1 MSLDEHRYALT
12 VRWTG
17 NLGEGTASYRGY
29 SRDHDIEIPGLPVLR
44 GSADPTF
51 HGDRNRYNPEQ
62 LLLAALSQCH
72 MLSFLH
78 VAMKHGVVVTAYEDR
93 AEGLMR
99 TNRDG
104 SGQFESVML
113 KPRVTLASQWRRKS
127 WRNCTPG
134 RTAFASSRG
143 ASTSRCCTSRTRW
156 STAKRTEGAGRPGLA
171 VQPGCPPPD
180 ARRATPRR

>member
-17 NLGEGTASYRGY
+17 NLGAGTSTYRGY
-29 SRDHDIEIPGLPVLR
+29 SRDHDVEIPGLPVLR

-51 HGDRNRYNPEQ
+51 HGDRERYNPEQ

-78 VAMKHGVVVTAYEDR
+78 VAVKHGVVVTAYEDR

-104 SGQFESVML
+104 SGQFESVTL
-113 KPRVTLASQWRRKS
+113 KPTVTVAEPAAPDLLEELHVEANKVCFIARSVNFPVLHQ
-127 WRNCTPG
+127 P
-134 RTAFASSRG
+134 TAVV
-143 ASTSRCCTSRTRW
+143 
-156 STAKRTEGAGRPGLA
+156 EG
-171 VQPGCPPPD
+171 QPD
-180 ARRATPRR
+180 

>member
-51 HGDRNRYNPEQ
+51 HGDRTRYNPEQ

-78 VAMKHGVVVTAYEDR
+78 VAVKHGLVVTAYEDQ

-104 SGQFESVML
+104 SGQFESVTL
-113 KPRVTLASQWRRKS
+113 RPRVTAGRRV
-127 WRNCTPG
+127 R
-134 RTAFASSRG
+134 
-143 ASTSRCCTSRTRW
+143 RTRRSW
-156 STAKRTEGAGRPGLA
+156 PGGAARRGEQGLFHRPQRQLPGAPRTGPGGGAGRLSRSPASRFGRPA
-171 VQPGCPPPD
+171 GDQMMRPPW
-180 ARRATPRR
+180 

>member
-17 NLGEGTASYRGY
+17 NLGAGTSSYRGY
-29 SRDHDIEIPGLPVLR
+29 SRDHDVEIPGLPVLR
-44 GSADPTF
+44 CSADPTF
-51 HGDRNRYNPEQ
+51 HGDRERYNPEQ

-78 VAMKHGVVVTAYEDR
+78 VAVKRGVVVTAYEDR

-104 SGQFESVML
+104 SGQFESVTL
-113 KPRVTLASQWRRKS
+113 KPRVTVAEPAAPELLEELH
-127 WRNCTPG
+127 
-134 RTAFASSRG
+134 
-143 ASTSRCCTSRTRW
+143 
-156 STAKRTEGAGRPGLA
+156 TEANKVCFIARSVNFPVLHEPAAGVEGPA
-171 VQPGCPPPD
+171 D
-180 ARRATPRR
+180 

>member
-29 SRDHDIEIPGLPVLR
+29 SRDHDIEIPGLPVLQ

-51 HGDRNRYNPEQ
+51 HGDRTRYNPEQ

-78 VAMKHGVVVTAYEDR
+78 VAVKHGVVVTALR
-93 AEGLMR
+93 G
-99 TNRDG
+99 
-104 SGQFESVML
+104 
-113 KPRVTLASQWRRKS
+113 
-127 WRNCTPG
+127 PG
-134 RTAFASSRG
+134 RGTDAD
-143 ASTSRCCTSRTRW
+143 
-156 STAKRTEGAGRPGLA
+156 
-171 VQPGCPPPD
+171 QPG
-180 ARRATPRR
+180 RQRAV

>member
-17 NLGEGTASYRGY
+17 NLGAGTAAYRGY

-44 GSADPTF
+44 GSADPAF

-78 VAMKHGVVVTAYEDR
+78 VAVKHGLVVTAYEDH
-93 AEGLMR
+93 ASGLMR

-104 SGQFESVML
+104 SGQFESVTL
-113 KPRVTLASQWRRKS
+113 KPRVTVADPAAAELLEELHTEANKLCFIARSVNFPVLHEPS
-127 WRNCTPG
+127 
-134 RTAFASSRG
+134 AAVG
-143 ASTSRCCTSRTRW
+143 AQ
-156 STAKRTEGAGRPGLA
+156 G
-171 VQPGCPPPD
+171 
-180 ARRATPRR
+180 

>member
-17 NLGEGTASYRGY
+17 NLGRGTASYRGY

-44 GSADPTF
+44 GSADPSF
-51 HGDRNRYNPEQ
+51 HGDRTRCNPEQ

-78 VAMKHGVVVTAYEDR
+78 VAVKHGVVVSAYEDH

-104 SGQFESVML
+104 SGQFESVTL
-113 KPRVTLASQWRRKS
+113 KPRVTVAAPAAGEL
-127 WRNCTPG
+127 P
-134 RTAFASSRG
+134 
-143 ASTSRCCTSRTRW
+143 
-156 STAKRTEGAGRPGLA
+156 GAGQPAAGLLGELHAEANKLCFIARSVNFPVLHEPSVVVQHPG
-171 VQPGCPPPD
+171 D
-180 ARRATPRR
+180 

>member
-1 MSLDEHRYALT
+1 MSLDEHHYALT

-17 NLGEGTASYRGY
+17 NRGAGTSSYRGY
-29 SRDHDIEIPGLPVLR
+29 SRDHDVEIPGLPVLR

-51 HGDRNRYNPEQ
+51 HGDRERYNPEQ

-78 VAMKHGVVVTAYEDR
+78 VAVKHGVVVTAYEDR

-104 SGQFESVML
+104 SGQFESVTL
-113 KPRVTLASQWRRKS
+113 KPRVTVAGPAAPDLLEELHVEANKVCFIARSVNFPVLHQ
-127 WRNCTPG
+127 P
-134 RTAFASSRG
+134 TAVV
-143 ASTSRCCTSRTRW
+143 
-156 STAKRTEGAGRPGLA
+156 EGQA
-171 VQPGCPPPD
+171 D
-180 ARRATPRR
+180 

>member
-17 NLGEGTASYRGY
+17 NLGAGTSSYRGY
-29 SRDHDIEIPGLPVLR
+29 SRDHDVEIPGLPVLR

-51 HGDRNRYNPEQ
+51 HGDRQRYNPEQ

-78 VAMKHGVVVTAYEDR
+78 VAVKHGVVVTAYQDR

-104 SGQFESVML
+104 SGQFESVTL
-113 KPRVTLASQWRRKS
+113 KPRVTVAEPVAPGVLAELHTEANKVCFIARSV
-127 WRNCTPG
+127 NFPVLHEP
-134 RTAFASSRG
+134 TAAV
-143 ASTSRCCTSRTRW
+143 
-156 STAKRTEGAGRPGLA
+156 EPQAG
-171 VQPGCPPPD
+171 
-180 ARRATPRR
+180 

>member
-29 SRDHDIEIPGLPVLR
+29 SRDHDVEIPGLPVLH

-51 HGDRNRYNPEQ
+51 HGDRDRYNPEQ

-78 VAMKHGVVVTAYEDR
+78 VAVKHNVVVTAYEDR
-93 AEGLMR
+93 AEALMR

-104 SGQFESVML
+104 SGQFESATL
-113 KPRVTLASQWRRKS
+113 RPRVTLAAPAAEGLLEELHAAANKVCFIARSVNFPVLHQ
-127 WRNCTPG
+127 P
-134 RTAFASSRG
+134 TAVVEEA
-143 ASTSRCCTSRTRW
+143 
-156 STAKRTEGAGRPGLA
+156 AG
-171 VQPGCPPPD
+171 
-180 ARRATPRR
+180 